1 MFLKVFK
8 YDFKSIFFKF
18 IPLLAIIPVLSI
30 VVRLINL
37 IQTDNSFLILVIG
50 GFNALFVFGCV
61 FLILYTIIICI
72 VRYVKSLF
80 RDQGYLTHTL
90 PVSKHQLL
98 LSQILADVL
107 MCLLAIVVAGLC
119 IVTAYFTGDTIK
131 GIQQFIAEIFEIAV
145 TDSEIMG
152 TLVLV
157 FFTLIFGSLQSLFVV
172 YTGVALGHAHP
183 KNKTILSVV
192 YCIGLNYGLGI
203 IFAIFNTVAG
213 IVLEQNAALGN
224 INIFLAIMMVESIC
238 VSVGGYFLVIYL
250 MKNRLNLE

>member
-18 IPLLAIIPVLSI
+18 IPLLAIIPVLSV
-30 VVRLINL
+30 VVRLVNL
-37 IQTDNSFLILVIG
+37 IHTDNALLILVIG
-50 GFNALFVFGCV
+50 GFNTIFIIGCLFLF
-61 FLILYTIIICI
+61 LYTIVICI

-90 PVSKHQLL
+90 PVNKHQLL

-107 MCLLAIVVAGLC
+107 MCLLAIVVVSLC
-119 IVTAYFTGDTIK
+119 IVTAYFTADTIQ

-157 FFTLIFGSLQSLFVV
+157 FFTLIFGSLQSLFIV
-172 YTGVALGHAHP
+172 YTGVALGHAHA

-192 YCIGLNYGLGI
+192 YCIGLNYGLSI
-203 IFAIFNTVAG
+203 IFAIFNAVAG
-213 IVLEQNAALGN
+213 IVIEQSGLGS
-224 INIFLAIMMVESIC
+224 INVFLAITMVESIC